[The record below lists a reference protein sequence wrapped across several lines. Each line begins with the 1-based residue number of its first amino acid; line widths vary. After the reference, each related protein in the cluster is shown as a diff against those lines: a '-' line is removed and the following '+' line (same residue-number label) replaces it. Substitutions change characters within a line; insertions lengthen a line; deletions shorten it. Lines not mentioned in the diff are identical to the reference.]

1 MRAPWLIRT
10 SSLYFHKAR
19 ALRHTGALL
28 RYNARSL
35 CHRYERAQFT
45 ILFIKE
51 IKKLVPRA
59 LSSLRLVFLRTSLVF
74 LKIVITQQCT
84 RRVFYFFSTPCS
96 QSLHGVESLCRSPVL
111 KLIHRK
117 KKLSYNFFL
126 TFLTMSVS
134 KNIIKKIGQRVYC
147 RDMMSQIY
155 PVDACTYTNH
165 ARYVMGSRYILR

>member
-1 MRAPWLIRT
+1 MSSVRARAIHDT
-10 SSLYFHKAR
+10 FHKR
-19 ALRHTGALL
+19 
-28 RYNARSL
+28 N
-35 CHRYERAQFT
+35 
-45 ILFIKE
+45 
-51 IKKLVPRA
+51 KKTC
-59 LSSLRLVFLRTSLVF
+59 SSSIVEPSVRLLRTSLVF

-111 KLIHRK
+111 KLIPRK

-165 ARYVMGSRYILR
+165 ARYFIGSRYILR

>member
-1 MRAPWLIRT
+1 MRAPWLVRT

-28 RYNARSL
+28 RYNARK
-35 CHRYERAQFT
+35 QFT

-84 RRVFYFFSTPCS
+84 RHVFYFFSTPCS

-111 KLIHRK
+111 KIPRK

-165 ARYVMGSRYILR
+165 ARYVIGSRYILR

>member
-1 MRAPWLIRT
+1 MSSVRARAIHDT
-10 SSLYFHKAR
+10 FHKI
-19 ALRHTGALL
+19 
-28 RYNARSL
+28 N
-35 CHRYERAQFT
+35 
-45 ILFIKE
+45 
-51 IKKLVPRA
+51 KKLVPRA

-111 KLIHRK
+111 NLIPRK

-134 KNIIKKIGQRVYC
+134 KNIVKKIGQRVYC

-155 PVDACTYTNH
+155 PVTYTNH
-165 ARYVMGSRYILR
+165 ARYVIGSRYILR

>member
-1 MRAPWLIRT
+1 MRAPWLVRT

-19 ALRHTGALL
+19 ALRHTG
-28 RYNARSL
+28 ARSL

-51 IKKLVPRA
+51 IKKLVLRA

-111 KLIHRK
+111 KLIPRK

-134 KNIIKKIGQRVYC
+134 KNIIKKIGQLVYC

-165 ARYVMGSRYILR
+165 ARYVIGSRYILR

>member
-1 MRAPWLIRT
+1 MRAPWLVRT

-28 RYNARSL
+28 RYNARSP
-35 CHRYERAQFT
+35 CHRYESAQFT

-74 LKIVITQQCT
+74 LKIVITQQYT

-96 QSLHGVESLCRSPVL
+96 QSLHGVESLCRSLVL
-111 KLIHRK
+111 KLIPRK

-165 ARYVMGSRYILR
+165 ARYVIGSRYILR

>member
-1 MRAPWLIRT
+1 MSSVRARAIHDT
-10 SSLYFHKAR
+10 FHKI
-19 ALRHTGALL
+19 
-28 RYNARSL
+28 N
-35 CHRYERAQFT
+35 
-45 ILFIKE
+45 
-51 IKKLVPRA
+51 KKLVPRA

-84 RRVFYFFSTPCS
+84 RRAFYFFSTPCS

-111 KLIHRK
+111 NLIPRK

-134 KNIIKKIGQRVYC
+134 KNIVKKIGQRVYC

-155 PVDACTYTNH
+155 PVTYTNH
-165 ARYVMGSRYILR
+165 ARYVIGSRYILR